1 MGWEHT
7 RRITMTAMR
16 KNEELSAKEAGANTF
31 SKENVVPPLP
41 YSAFQIK
48 TEMPLAELGKG

>member
-16 KNEELSAKEAGANTF
+16 KNEELSAKEAGRMPFPKRASSLRSRT
-31 SKENVVPPLP
+31 PP
-41 YSAFQIK
+41 FQIK